1 MPFYAIAC
9 VVQLQR
15 LRGGRNARVAVFI
28 CGAIAVFAHAISAYG
43 IVRAP
48 GGYQFGITQISS
60 IIALAISVLVLGSSL
75 RKPLDN
81 LFLGL
86 FPLAIVAILLSLMIG
101 SSFPATSLGA
111 GSGSHVLL
119 SVLAYGFISIA
130 ALQAIF
136 LSYQNY
142 QLKHGHAGGLLTKL
156 PPLQDMEAFL
166 LELLWAGEVL
176 LSLAILA
183 GVFFIDD
190 VWGMDGI
197 IHKSFFTVLAWL
209 VFAVLLWGHHRLG
222 WRGTTMIRGTL
233 SGFILLIIGFYGSK
247 FVLEYVL
254 N

>member
-1 MPFYAIAC
+1 MRHFSVDYCWMVLEKMPELSVTAGLFAVAFYAIAC

-136 LSYQNY
+136 PFLPELSVEARPRRRSADEIAAFAG
-142 QLKHGHAGGLLTKL
+142 HGSL
-156 PPLQDMEAFL
+156 P
-166 LELLWAGEVL
+166 
-176 LSLAILA
+176 A
-183 GVFFIDD
+183 GVTLGRRGSAQPGDP
-190 VWGMDGI
+190 GRG
-197 IHKSFFTVLAWL
+197 
-209 VFAVLLWGHHRLG
+209 VFH
-222 WRGTTMIRGTL
+222 
-233 SGFILLIIGFYGSK
+233 
-247 FVLEYVL
+247 
-254 N
+254 